1 MQEDELCRKAK
12 VLRVAEIDVSNL
24 EAVLHAF
31 GLTLHFVGID
41 EEIPGSYWGDCEAGL
56 IQNRLYLR
64 PDTPVHSA
72 LHEAC
77 HFICMDDA
85 RKLALHTDAGGDF
98 EEENAVNYLEIL
110 LGTTLGEVGFERITV
125 DMDAWGYT
133 FRLGSARAW
142 FEQDAEDARA
152 WLERR
157 GLLAALDAFVAP
169 EVSRAGIRS

>member
-1 MQEDELCRKAK
+1 MLEDELCRKAK
-12 VLRVAEIDVSNL
+12 VLRLAQIDVSNL
-24 EAVLHAF
+24 EALLHAF
-31 GLTLHFVGID
+31 GLALHFVVMD

-85 RKLALHTDAGGDF
+85 RKHALHTDAGGDF

-110 LGTTLGEVGFERITV
+110 LGTTLAEVGFERITA

-157 GLLAALDAFVAP
+157 GLLTALDAFV
-169 EVSRAGIRS
+169 ESGVSRAGIRS

>member
-1 MQEDELCRKAK
+1 MQDDELCRKAK
-12 VLRVAEIDVSNL
+12 VLRLADIDVSNL
-24 EAVLHAF
+24 EDLLHSF
-31 GLTLHFVGID
+31 GLRLHVVALN
-41 EEIPGSYWGDCEAGL
+41 EEIPGSYWDDCEAGL

-85 RKLALHTDAGGDF
+85 RKQALHTDAGGDF

-110 LGTTLGEVGFERITV
+110 LGTALGEVGFERITA
-125 DMDAWGYT
+125 DMDTWGYT

-152 WLERR
+152 WLESR
-157 GLLAALDAFVAP
+157 GLLAALDEFVAS